1 MSAVAP
7 LLDLGPAAAAPVGR
21 RTGDFYPTP
30 AELVMAIAPH
40 LPRFQVACDLGCG
53 DGAILDALADIESY
67 RENLQ
72 TTGVELDQAL
82 ADRAASKLHQVWIA
96 DLLKDPRAIIPR
108 AEGRA
113 GHASSIRAICRD
125 ADIICM
131 NPPFEHAEH
140 FIRVALE
147 HRHPCATVAALL
159 RLSFVES
166 AERVALHRAYPDG
179 DMYVIPNRV
188 DFTRGAVRVCPR
200 CDGTKEDPKP
210 RAVKPGSKVP
220 PGRCGRCA
228 GKGWVKGGNDTSVT
242 CWFVWGPGRTGRR
255 HTLDPVAVPDIVGCS
270 EMLEVGGSSYPCELE
285 AEHGG
290 ACRGGPRR

>member
-7 LLDLGPAAAAPVGR
+7 LLDLGPSAAAPVGR
-21 RTGDFYPTP
+21 RVGDFYPTP

-53 DGAILDALADIESY
+53 DGAILDALATVEGSRIHG
-67 RENLQ
+67 RTL
-72 TTGVELDQAL
+72 GVEIDQGL
-82 ADRAASKLHQVWIA
+82 ADRAASKLHEVWIA
-96 DLLKDPRAIIPR
+96 DLLKDPLASIPR

-113 GHASSIRAICRD
+113 GGASSVRAICRE
-125 ADIICM
+125 ADLFCM

-140 FIRVALE
+140 FVRVALE
-147 HRHPCATVAALL
+147 HRHPCATVSALL

-166 AERVALHRAYPDG
+166 AERVAFFRDHPDG

-188 DFTRGAVRVCPR
+188 DFTRGAARVCPR
-200 CDGTKEDPKP
+200 CDGTQKDPKP
-210 RAVKPGSKVP
+210 RARKPGSKISP
-220 PGRCGRCA
+220 ERCIRCL

-255 HTLDPVAVPDIVGCS
+255 YTLDPVVVPDIVGCS
-270 EMLEVGGSSYPCELE
+270 EMLDVGGSSYPCELE